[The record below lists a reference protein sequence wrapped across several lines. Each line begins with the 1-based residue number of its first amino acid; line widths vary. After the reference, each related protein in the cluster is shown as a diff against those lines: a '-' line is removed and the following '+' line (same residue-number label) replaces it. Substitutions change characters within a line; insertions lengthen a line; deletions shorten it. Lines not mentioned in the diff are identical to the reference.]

1 MKNRTKIAKENE
13 IKYFELLNV
22 ADEVLH
28 STNNGKDTDFWEAV
42 PQLAETVDRL
52 TGQTLEERWK

>member
-1 MKNRTKIAKENE
+1 MIKKTKVATLQQ
-13 IKYFELLNV
+13 KYGELINV

-28 STNNGKDTDFWEAV
+28 STKNGTESDFWEAI
-42 PQLAETVDRL
+42 PELAETVDKL